1 MESHTLSGRHTPGSS
16 DLTLHSGGIPSPR
29 TTSVCSLRLE
39 TSPHDHVMRGL
50 PLQEEHSPG
59 ESQQSTSLQTGDAM
73 SQIPEGEPLGST
85 SRSPAGQPVKSRRP
99 QAIAA
104 LRNSHRPAGKAPGWR
119 GPHPHGLVGAT
130 HAEGMVTVQLQNV
143 RIVSKHRYVK
153 RFITIATLVKS
164 WCMFV
169 FYFFFGP
176 STPTLLHAAVAL
188 GPRRT
193 GYPSHCALESRK
205 NVRLWPPHC
214 RPGNRGKWLWTG
226 AERSP
231 KATAV
236 V

>member
-59 ESQQSTSLQTGDAM
+59 ELHSQQSTSLQTGDAM
-73 SQIPEGEPLGST
+73 SQSPEGEPLGST

-169 FYFFFGP
+169 FLFFLRP
-176 STPTLLHAAVAL
+176 LHSHPFA
-188 GPRRT
+188 RRSGVGT
-193 GYPSHCALESRK
+193 SPYGLSLPLCA
-205 NVRLWPPHC
+205 
-214 RPGNRGKWLWTG
+214 
-226 AERSP
+226 
-231 KATAV
+231 
-236 V
+236 